1 MDTANRT
8 NMKSAQYHKLEN
20 AVAVSDDKARR
31 IAWQAY
37 RLLCYYEPNSMDDVK
52 ALLLKSIQLQTQK

>member
-20 AVAVSDDKARR
+20 ALAASEDKARR

-37 RLLCYYEPNSMDDVK
+37 RLLCYHQPNGMDDVK
-52 ALLLKSIQLQTQK
+52 ALLLKSIELQTQK

>member
-1 MDTANRT
+1 
-8 NMKSAQYHKLEN
+8 MKSAKYHKLEH
-20 AVAVSDDKARR
+20 AIAASDDKARR

-52 ALLLKSIQLQTQK
+52 ALLLKSIELQTQK

>member
-1 MDTANRT
+1 MDTATRT
-8 NMKSAQYHKLEN
+8 NMKSEKHHKLEN

-37 RLLCYYEPNSMDDVK
+37 RLLCYYEPNGMDDVK